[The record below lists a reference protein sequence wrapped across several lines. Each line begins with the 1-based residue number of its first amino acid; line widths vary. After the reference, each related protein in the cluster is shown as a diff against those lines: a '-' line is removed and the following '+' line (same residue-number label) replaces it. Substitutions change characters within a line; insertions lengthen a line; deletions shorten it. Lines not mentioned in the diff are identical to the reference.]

1 MLRVWFNK
9 TFSSVAAAIRLIR
22 EADTNGDYFIYS
34 SNTKPLSPLYK
45 VSHDSFIEPAGLKG
59 EDYVEW
65 CLEVCSEK
73 EIKIFIPGKDAS
85 TIIGAS
91 DRFAAIGTR
100 IMNAS
105 TQENIHLI
113 HDKAAF
119 YAHVDLPVTPPAEFI
134 PFQTLEEFDAA
145 YASLKEKHPVL
156 CVKPSV
162 SVYGM
167 GFAVIDEVRNAA
179 QLLLEGVQYHIGLD
193 DFRRGLS
200 SMGETKTMLLM
211 EFLPGHEFSV
221 DCIADHGVLKCAV
234 ARKKSM
240 ITGQG
245 QTIEVRDDIIST
257 VTKLA
262 SDYALNGF
270 FNAQYRESDAGLRLL
285 EINPRMS
292 GGIGM
297 SCLAGPNL
305 PYLALVGFDKG
316 YQSVSIPDIKD
327 GLRVTHVSQAMEL

>member
-22 EADTNGDYFIYS
+22 EADTKGDYFIYS
-34 SNTKPLSPLYK
+34 SNTKPFSPLYK
-45 VSHDSFIEPAGLKG
+45 VSHDSFIEPLSLKG
-59 EDYVEW
+59 EEYIEW
-65 CLEVCSEK
+65 CLQICREK
-73 EIKIFIPGKDAS
+73 EIGIFIPGKEAS

-91 DRFAAIGTR
+91 ERFAEIGTR
-100 IMNAS
+100 ILNAS
-105 TQENIHLI
+105 TEENIHLI
-113 HDKAAF
+113 HEKAAF

-134 PFQTLEEFDAA
+134 PFQTLAEFDAA
-145 YASLKEKHPVL
+145 YASLRAKHPVL

-179 QLLLEGVQYHIGLD
+179 QLLLEGVQYHIGLE

-200 SMGETKTMLLM
+200 SIDEMKTMLLM

-221 DCIADHGVLKCAV
+221 DCIADKGELKCAIP
-234 ARKKSM
+234 RKKSM

-245 QTIEVRDDIIST
+245 QTIEVRDDITAS

-262 SDYALNGF
+262 KDYALNGF
-270 FNAQYRESDAGLRLL
+270 FNAQYRESEAGLRLL

-297 SCLAGPNL
+297 SCLGGPNL

-316 YQSVSIPDIKD
+316 YETISIPAIKD
-327 GLRVTHVSQAMEL
+327 GLRVTHVSRAVEL